1 MSLRRLTHSKI
12 ARRLLYMAIIFVVL
26 MVVARIYNV
35 TTYYFDAWIYENY
48 GDAVYVNGFH
58 ITNFPDTFRGYF
70 FMVLFSGIKL
80 LVMKL
85 GHGDWWAWRMLVSA
99 MVAVMTV
106 VFLPELFRDFG
117 ERRKTERGY
126 VLSLI
131 GFFLI
136 FLLYWGE
143 FLQHVLSDV
152 PAMFFFLGGY
162 YFLLRWIRNDFGW
175 KSWVDAFLAGIMLYA
190 AYNTRVTLL
199 FGVVI
204 ALVGI
209 CCHLIHT
216 GQARKLSCL
225 LALLAGMLLIAYPQ
239 MLINHR
245 YSGAYTPRV
254 RTEAYNSEQ
263 TNLQAQQILWGLEY
277 FHYETYIGD
286 LEEYRTNLVFFEDAT
301 GQELLAREG
310 ITEENFGYG
319 DVVHLF
325 VKYPLD
331 MIGIYTR
338 HVLGVMTPFFRQVYI
353 TNAFVPKGW
362 YIVFMMLLWILA
374 GLLLLLAEPWKKGR
388 GLVLCLLIGAILPG
402 ILQTAG
408 AAETRFVLMIH
419 VLLYYYLAEVA
430 DYHLLREKMR
440 GRALPIVITCAVVFF
455 LWLSNIGMMLG
466 ANELSTM
473 IIHDGANHTPQTQ
486 LEER

>member
-1 MSLRRLTHSKI
+1 
-12 ARRLLYMAIIFVVL
+12 
-26 MVVARIYNV
+26 
-35 TTYYFDAWIYENY
+35 
-48 GDAVYVNGFH
+48 
-58 ITNFPDTFRGYF
+58 
-70 FMVLFSGIKL
+70 
-80 LVMKL
+80 
-85 GHGDWWAWRMLVSA
+85 
-99 MVAVMTV
+99 
-106 VFLPELFRDFG
+106 
-117 ERRKTERGY
+117 
-126 VLSLI
+126 
-131 GFFLI
+131 
-136 FLLYWGE
+136 
-143 FLQHVLSDV
+143 
-152 PAMFFFLGGY
+152 
-162 YFLLRWIRNDFGW
+162 
-175 KSWVDAFLAGIMLYA
+175 
-190 AYNTRVTLL
+190 
-199 FGVVI
+199 
-204 ALVGI
+204 
-209 CCHLIHT
+209 
-216 GQARKLSCL
+216 
-225 LALLAGMLLIAYPQ
+225 MLLIAYPQ